1 MTDEEILK
9 KLYCD
14 VLVKAMDTFPVSIA
28 IEEAKKAVESFKE
41 EFKLKYNETE

>member
-14 VLVKAMDTFPVSIA
+14 VLIKLIDSFPVKIA

-41 EFKLKYNETE
+41 QFKSE

>member
-1 MTDEEILK
+1 MIDEEILK

-14 VLVKAMDTFPVSIA
+14 VLIKSMDSFPVSIA

-41 EFKLKYNETE
+41 QFKLK